1 MNSPQVIT
9 LTDISFRYGA
19 KHRWVLESLSASID
33 HGSITAILGPN
44 GVGKTTLLYLML
56 GLLEPQTGVI
66 RLDGREISSIPR
78 TEVSRMIGLVPQ
90 LESIPFPYQV
100 VDYTAMG
107 RAPHL
112 GLLGAP
118 QAHDYQVVDRIL
130 EMLGISAL
138 ADRNVQALSGGEAQL
153 IRIARSLAQEPDIL
167 LLDEPTAHLDLANKE
182 HMLQMLCRLAEQ
194 EMTVLFTTHDPDVA
208 FSIAT
213 DAVLMRG
220 GQAIA
225 SGDMQSVLTSENLS
239 NAYQLPIT
247 VHEVEGHKVI
257 LRNAEGCR

>member
-1 MNSPQVIT
+1 MNSSNAIT
-9 LTDISFRYGA
+9 LSDVSFRYGA
-19 KHRWVLESLSASID
+19 EHRWVLESLSASVE

-56 GLLEPQTGVI
+56 GLLKPQIGEI
-66 RLDGREISSIPR
+66 FLDGHEVTAIPR
-78 TEVSRMIGLVPQ
+78 AEVSRMIGLVPQ
-90 LESIPFPYQV
+90 LESIPFPYRV
-100 VDYTAMG
+100 VEYTAMG

-118 QAHDYQVVDRIL
+118 QAHDYRIVNQIL
-130 EMLGISAL
+130 EMLGIEHL

-153 IRIARSLAQEPDIL
+153 TRIARSLAQEPDIL

-182 HMLQMLCRLAEQ
+182 HMLEVLCTLAEQ
-194 EMTVLFTTHDPDVA
+194 DMTILFTTHDPDVA

-213 DAVLMRG
+213 HAILMRG

-225 SGDMQSVLTSENLS
+225 SGDASSVLSGDNLS
-239 NAYQLPIT
+239 RAYQLPIT

-257 LRNAEGCR
+257 LRNAEGCK